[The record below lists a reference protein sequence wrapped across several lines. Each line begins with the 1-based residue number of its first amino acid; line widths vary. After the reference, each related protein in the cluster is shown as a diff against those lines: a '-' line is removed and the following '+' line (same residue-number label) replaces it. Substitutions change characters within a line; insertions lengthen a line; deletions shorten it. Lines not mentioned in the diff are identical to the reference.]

1 MPNKEIIFFFRLC
14 VCFLS
19 FEFIVFCF
27 VLRRMWFLTWSVA
40 LFHSSRHLIVYW
52 QLVAHASLFIAQCN
66 KLPTN
71 NRFMHLRKTAVVL
84 FSSFFRALYCYA
96 VSRKTISISKFWK
109 KNAWKERLKCVL
121 LFTLWTLI
129 LFVLNSCSIDNES
142 ILNIQMLMF
151 FIWFPMF
158 SLKKREKSILL
169 LWSR

>member
-1 MPNKEIIFFFRLC
+1 M
-14 VCFLS
+14 
-19 FEFIVFCF
+19 FCF

-109 KNAWKERLKCVL
+109 KKCMKREIEMRFAVYFMNSDPFRAEFML
-121 LFTLWTLI
+121 NWQWIDIEYPDADVFHLI
-129 LFVLNSCSIDNES
+129 SNV
-142 ILNIQMLMF
+142 
-151 FIWFPMF
+151 F
-158 SLKKREKSILL
+158 SKKKREIHSPFVVTVNRMNWTL
-169 LWSR
+169 RGHF